1 MCGVSLDLAE
11 TSSGANAPIARFSRR
26 NALTRRQ
33 KAAVIVRL
41 LVNEDM
47 QPDLAQLTEA
57 QQTSLT
63 RDIAA
68 LRRVDKDTL
77 SAVLGE
83 FVAEIEGIALSFPA
97 DLGGALEQLEGFISE
112 HAAAKLRRESG
123 LSYAGDPW
131 DRLSAL
137 GTEKLLPVL
146 INEPPEI
153 AAVILSKLKVGRAAD
168 ILGQIPGPVARR
180 ITFAISRTATIDPD
194 TVQAIGGALLESL
207 DAEPIAAF
215 PEGPVSRIG
224 ALLNTT
230 TAAIRDDMLEGLDSE
245 DKDFAREVRK
255 AIFTFANIPERIEPR
270 DIPRILRDIEDDV
283 VVKALALAQVAFPK
297 AAEYFFESLSTRMA
311 DQLRESIEDA
321 GVPAAAEGEKA
332 MARIVGRIRE
342 MERGGELI
350 LMVAED

>member
-1 MCGVSLDLAE
+1 VSLE
-11 TSSGANAPIARFSRR
+11 NSEIPTNVPTPVARVGRR
-26 NALTRRQ
+26 GALTRRQ

-47 QPDLAQLTEA
+47 QPDLARLTEA

-63 RDIAA
+63 RDIAT

-146 INEPPEI
+146 VNEPPEI
-153 AAVILSKLKVGRAAD
+153 AAVIISKLKVGRAAD

-215 PEGPVSRIG
+215 PEGPVTRIG

-230 TAAIRDDMLEGLDSE
+230 TAAIRDDMLDGLDSE

-270 DIPRILRDIEDDV
+270 DIPRILRDLEDDT
-283 VVKALALAQVAFPK
+283 VVKALALAQIQFP
-297 AAEYFFESLSTRMA
+297 AAAKYFLESLSTRMA
-311 DQLRESIEDA
+311 DQLRESIQDA
-321 GVPAAAEGEKA
+321 GTPVAADGERA
-332 MARIVGRIRE
+332 MSRIVGRIRE

-350 LMVAED
+350 LMNGER